1 MPIVSSVI
9 LKQRNRGNGTLH
21 VMERYIDHLGINHE
35 HRYYCPENHD
45 TEQALLD
52 WIQTLEASLISNE
65 KQEIQSFVESGGDP
79 SDIVKKYIN
88 NTQLAKAIIK
98 ALMWG
103 EPVNLLKAAQYVD
116 SFSDN
121 QIENFFTI
129 SQRIRIRARE
139 SYILDN
145 QTIINSD
152 IREEL

>member
-9 LKQRNRGNGTLH
+9 LKKPNRGNGTLR
-21 VMERYIDHLGINHE
+21 VMEQHTDHLGINHE
-35 HRYYCPENHD
+35 HKYYCPEDHN

-52 WIQTLEASLISNE
+52 WVQTLEASLISNE
-65 KQEIQSFVESGGDP
+65 KQEIQSFVENGGNP
-79 SDIVKKYIN
+79 ADIVKKYIN

-129 SQRIRIRARE
+129 NQRIRIRSRE
-139 SYILDN
+139 TYILDN
-145 QTIINSD
+145 QAIINSD